1 MGWLDI
7 GWLEDKMRDVEPR
20 LVDEK
25 PPEVTEVAPRIH
37 QITRELEF
45 PMGMLLPVNMTVID
59 IGGGRLL
66 LHSPIDCSHDVR
78 SILAD
83 LGDVSGIV
91 LPNTF
96 HHLFADQWI
105 EALPDLDVFVAPR
118 LEERFE
124 RFSSYPVIGP
134 ETPQD
139 WNDTLERLVIT
150 DGDRFSE
157 VIFYHKPS
165 QTLILTDIGFNG
177 PFGDNWWRQLLWRS
191 FGVSSSFGP
200 SRTIRWT
207 LLDNVELLA
216 ERLRRV
222 LAWEFT
228 KITVAHGPPVEA
240 NAREA
245 FELGF
250 SAYLSDAQLEAELS
264 FGQTATGE
272 RQSPN

>member
-165 QTLILTDIGFNG
+165 QTLILTDI
-177 PFGDNWWRQLLWRS
+177 
-191 FGVSSSFGP
+191 VSSSFGP

-228 KITVAHGPPVEA
+228 KITVAHGPPVEG

-250 SAYLSDAQLEAELS
+250 NTYLSDAQLEAELS